1 MIWRSVGFEYHDA
14 AMNMALDEAV
24 SNGIRNLTSPPTI
37 RFYGWRP
44 SAVSIGRFQSLHD
57 EVDLKRCEELGVDVV
72 RRRTGGG
79 AVFHDDEGEITYSF
93 IAPEQAMPKDINA
106 AYQEICGYIVSALA
120 SLGVRSQF
128 APVNDILV
136 DGKKISGSA
145 QLRRES
151 VFLQHG
157 TLLLDANLE
166 NMFGVLKI
174 SDAKNAGRDLAS
186 AKERV
191 TSLKA
196 HSDATRQDIL
206 CALEKAF
213 LVGRDCKQGAWS
225 EMELQEADKLASLRY
240 RAKEW
245 NEER

>member
-1 MIWRSVGFEYHDA
+1 MIWRLIRFEYRDA

-44 SAVSIGRFQSLHD
+44 SAVSIGRFQSFHD
-57 EVDLKRCEELGVDVV
+57 EVDLRRCKELGVDVV

-79 AVFHDDEGEITYSF
+79 AVFHDGEGEITYSL
-93 IAPEQAMPKDINA
+93 IASERAMPKDING

-120 SLGVRSQF
+120 TLGVRSQF
-128 APVNDILV
+128 SPVNDILV

-145 QLRRES
+145 QSRRDS

-157 TLLLDANLE
+157 TLLLDVNLE
-166 NMFGVLKI
+166 KMFGLLKI
-174 SDAKNAGRDLAS
+174 SDVKNAGRDLAS
-186 AKERV
+186 ASGRV

-196 HSDATRQDIL
+196 HSDATRQEVL
-206 CALEKAF
+206 YALERAF
-213 LVGRDCKQGAWS
+213 LVGRNCQQGGWS
-225 EMELQEADKLASLRY
+225 GMELKEADKLASLRY
-240 RAKEW
+240 RAIEW